1 MADMKEMDLYGFL
14 HPEITPDKEIIVS
27 SRFKTKGGDPLPFVI
42 RPLTQDICDAIQR
55 GCIKTDK
62 KGNQTF
68 DRVKYVAETT
78 AAAVVFPDLKNA
90 ELQKTYGVIGE
101 VSLLKKM
108 LYTNE
113 YDRLID
119 EVETLSGLEN
129 FDDLK
134 DEAKNA

>member
-1 MADMKEMDLYGFL
+1 MRSREAASRRIRKETRRKVCGRDNG
-14 HPEITPDKEIIVS
+14 
-27 SRFKTKGGDPLPFVI
+27 SRGGIP
-42 RPLTQDICDAIQR
+42 
-55 GCIKTDK
+55 G
-62 KGNQTF
+62 
-68 DRVKYVAETT
+68 
-78 AAAVVFPDLKNA
+78 LKNA

-101 VSLLKKM
+101 VTPQNM

-119 EVETLSGLEN
+119 EVQTLSGLEN

>member
-1 MADMKEMDLYGFL
+1 M
-14 HPEITPDKEIIVS
+14 
-27 SRFKTKGGDPLPFVI
+27 I

-78 AAAVVFPDLKNA
+78 TAAVVFPDLKNA

-119 EVETLSGLEN
+119 EVQTLSGLEN

>member
-1 MADMKEMDLYGFL
+1 M
-14 HPEITPDKEIIVS
+14 
-27 SRFKTKGGDPLPFVI
+27 
-42 RPLTQDICDAIQR
+42 
-55 GCIKTDK
+55 
-62 KGNQTF
+62 
-68 DRVKYVAETT
+68 AETT

-119 EVETLSGLEN
+119 EVQTLSGLEN